1 MAKEN
6 ETQER
11 RLPIK
16 VILTHDDDHR
26 RPHQGGDKRK
36 VFDNGATPEVR
47 QRLVGQLEDVR
58 KYFDDVI
65 PPELSIPAVA
75 RVVLKKDALAKSH
88 RPLTLLDRNTC
99 PIIGGREFGD
109 LLVHVSSD
117 GLNRLES
124 KIARSTTYNI
134 EAQISTIDYIKP
146 FTAEDA
152 AGKMG
157 IDTMQ
162 SLLVKKKID
171 TLQLRLF
178 DHKNGSDN
186 DQIRHALLTL
196 ASELG
201 LPEPESVPYLSGLRI
216 YRIKKVVPK
225 HVSSLAGFAGTQSI
239 GFFPQFTFRLQY
251 FPCGQVTKDN
261 FPPPD
266 PDRDYPL
273 VGIIDSGTDP
283 NNTSMQQWVV
293 VRDEQ
298 DVPPADQDNSHGSFV
313 AGLIINSRAMN
324 HGDTRFPETQA
335 KIVDVVAMPK
345 SGTSGEDLLDTIR
358 RAVKTYRKV
367 SVWNLS
373 FRMVDELCCDD
384 CFSLFAMELDA
395 IQKKYGVIFVTCA
408 GNYEENPL
416 RTWPPQDLGER
427 DRICSPAD
435 NVLGVTVGSLAHLY
449 RPNSLVKIGEPSPF
463 SRRGPGAAFLPKPEV
478 CHYGGNCS
486 AEGNCRQVGVVSI
499 DGSGNLAEAVG
510 TSFSTPL
517 IASVLTNIR
526 SSVVEPISRNLA
538 KALLIHSA
546 ALENGLLDPKELRYK
561 GFGKPGEIAYMLTC
575 APWQATMIFEPE
587 ITPTLKIFAREE
599 FPIPA
604 CFRNEKGKIK
614 GEILMTLVY
623 DPPLAPS
630 AGAEYCQAN
639 VDVSLGTYEP
649 SATCSHMN
657 HCKKVPLEP
666 KDKTELFEKIQ
677 LEHGFKWSPVKVY
690 RERFTRTTG
699 EHWRIQMQLSH
710 RTELYELPPQN
721 VALVVSLIDPEE
733 KLPVYNDV
741 IKAMNRSGWV
751 QENLKIDNRIRQQL
765 HG

>member
-1 MAKEN
+1 LRAGL
-6 ETQER
+6 
-11 RLPIK
+11 RLK
-16 VILTHDDDHR
+16 Y
-26 RPHQGGDKRK
+26 
-36 VFDNGATPEVR
+36 VR
-47 QRLVGQLEDVR
+47 DLWSNWKTFGS
-58 KYFDDVI
+58 I
-65 PPELSIPAVA
+65 STLSIPAVA

-109 LLVHVSSD
+109 LLVHVSLE
-117 GLNRLES
+117 GLKRFEN
-124 KIARSTTYNI
+124 KIAISRSHSI
-134 EAQISTIDYIKP
+134 EAQISTIDHIKP

-152 AGKMG
+152 VGKMG
-157 IDTMQ
+157 IDAMQ
-162 SLLVKKKID
+162 SHLVKNKID

-178 DHKNGSDN
+178 DHKNDSDN

-201 LPEPESVPYLSGLRI
+201 LPEPKSVPYLSGLRI
-216 YRIKKVVPK
+216 YRIKKVAPK
-225 HVSSLAGFAGTQSI
+225 HVSSLAGFVGTQSI
-239 GFFPQFTFRLQY
+239 GLFPQFTFSLQY
-251 FPCGQVTKDN
+251 FPCGQLTNDN

-266 PDRDYPL
+266 PDREYPL

-283 NNTSMQQWVV
+283 TNASLQKWVV
-293 VRDEQ
+293 KRDEQ
-298 DVPPADQDNSHGSFV
+298 DVPPVDQDNSHGSFV

-324 HGDTRFPETQA
+324 HGDMRFPETQA
-335 KIVDVVAMPK
+335 KVVDVVAMPK
-345 SGTSGEDLLDTIR
+345 SGTSEDDLLDTIR
-358 RAVKTYRKV
+358 RAVKTYRDV

-373 FRMVDELCCDD
+373 FRMVDELCRDD
-384 CFSLFAMELDA
+384 CFSSFAMELDA

-435 NVLGVTVGSLAHLY
+435 NVLGVTVGALAHLDQ
-449 RPNSLVKIGEPSPF
+449 PDSLVKSEEPSPF

-486 AEGNCRQVGVVSI
+486 AAGDCRQVGVISI
-499 DGSGNLAEAVG
+499 DGSGNLSEAIG

-526 SSVVEPISRNLA
+526 SGVVEPISRNLT

-546 ALENGLLDPKELRYK
+546 AFKNGPVGPKELRYK
-561 GFGKPGEIAYMLTC
+561 GFGTPGEIANVLTC

-639 VDVSLGTYEP
+639 VDVSLGTYEL
-649 SATCSHMN
+649 SATRSHIN
-657 HCKKVPLEP
+657 HRKKVPLEP
-666 KDKTELFEKIQ
+666 KDKTELFEKNQ
-677 LEHGFKWSPVKVY
+677 LEHGFKWSPVKVC
-690 RERFTRTTG
+690 RERFTSTTG
-699 EHWRIQMQLSH
+699 EYWRIQMQLSH
-710 RTELYELPPQN
+710 RTELNESLPQN
-721 VALVVSLIDPEE
+721 IALVVSLIDPEE

-741 IKAMNRSGWV
+741 IRAMNRSGWV
-751 QENLKIDNRIRQQL
+751 QENLRIDSRIRQQL
-765 HG
+765 QG

>member
-1 MAKEN
+1 MAEN
-6 ETQER
+6 NQNPER
-11 RLPIK
+11 RLPIR
-16 VILTHDDDHR
+16 VILTQGDDHR
-26 RPHQGGDKRK
+26 RPHQGRGKRK
-36 VFDNGATPEVR
+36 LFDGRVTPEVR

-65 PPELSIPAVA
+65 PPGLSIPAVA
-75 RVVLKKDALAKSH
+75 RVVLKRDALAKSH

-109 LLVHVSSD
+109 LLVHISSD
-117 GLNRLES
+117 GLNRLGN
-124 KIARSTTYNI
+124 KIARNKSHSI
-134 EAQISTIDYIKP
+134 EAQISTIDHIKP

-152 AGKMG
+152 VGKMG
-157 IDTMQ
+157 IDAMQ
-162 SLLVKKKID
+162 SHLVKNKID

-186 DQIRHALLTL
+186 DQIRYALLTL
-196 ASELG
+196 TSELG

-216 YRIKKVVPK
+216 YRIKMVAPK
-225 HVSSLAGFAGTQSI
+225 HVSSLAGFVGTQSI
-239 GFFPQFTFRLQY
+239 GLFPQFTFQLQY

-261 FPPPD
+261 FPPPE
-266 PDRDYPL
+266 PDHDYPL

-283 NNTSMQQWVV
+283 NNTSIQQWVV

-298 DVPPADQDNSHGSFV
+298 DVPPVDQDNSHGSFV

-324 HGDTRFPETQA
+324 HGDTMFPETQA

-395 IQKKYGVIFVTCA
+395 IQEKYGVIFVTCA

-435 NVLGVTVGSLAHLY
+435 NVLGVTVGSLAHLD
-449 RPNSLVKIGEPSPF
+449 RPNSLVKSGEPSPF

-478 CHYGGNCS
+478 CHCGGNCS
-486 AEGNCRQVGVVSI
+486 AAGDYRQVGVVSI
-499 DGSGNLAEAVG
+499 DGSGNLAEAIG

-526 SSVVEPISRNLA
+526 SSVVERISRNLA

-546 ALENGLLDPKELRYK
+546 AFENGRLDPKELRYK
-561 GFGKPGEIAYMLTC
+561 GFGTPGEIANMLTC

-649 SATCSHMN
+649 SATRSHMN
-657 HCKKVPLEP
+657 HRKKVPLEP
-666 KDKTELFEKIQ
+666 EDKTELFEKYQ

-690 RERFTRTTG
+690 RKRFTSTKG
-699 EHWRIQMQLSH
+699 EYWRIQMQLSH

-751 QENLKIDNRIRQQL
+751 QENLRIDARIRQQL
-765 HG
+765 QG